1 MRKLMWFVIGFAI
14 AAAVGSYALAL
25 KWYLLAAGISAV
37 LLGVSLACML
47 RFPKVRIAGM
57 VCFGCIIGFCFQAG
71 FDWMYLSTARA
82 ADEMTLDVSIYATDY
97 SYETDYGCAVMGRVE
112 LSGKQYKVQTYL
124 PEKTHL
130 APGDWVNGSF
140 MVKSTLPGCSKESQ
154 YSRGDGVFLKAY
166 PESELQLFSP
176 EKMPIS
182 AYPAYICNYL
192 GGMIDYIFP
201 ADTAPFAKALLLGNT
216 DDLSYETDTDLKIS
230 GIRHV
235 IAVSGLHVTI
245 LFSLVYALTG
255 RKKWLT
261 AIVGLPVL
269 FAFAAVS
276 GFSPSITRAC
286 IMHALT
292 VIALLFDREYDPPT
306 ALSFAVL
313 AMLLCNPWT
322 LTNVGFQLSVGCM
335 AGIFLFSEPM
345 KNWLMDRARLG
356 RFNGWI
362 KKLLGPAASGVAITI
377 SAGMITT
384 PLSACY
390 FGVVSM
396 VSMLTNLLTLW
407 IISFIFYG
415 IMLACVVALL
425 HVKVAGAIAC
435 AISWPIRYVLKMA
448 QWMADLPL
456 SAVYTQSQ
464 YILMWLVLC
473 YVLLTVYLL
482 MKKKQPIL
490 LGCCATFTLCVALF
504 ASWMEPLTDECRV
517 TVLDVG
523 QGQCILLQSEGRN
536 FLVDCGGSDD
546 ETAADEAAAL
556 LLSQGVS
563 KLDGLIITHYD
574 RDHAGGAEYLL
585 TRVGASCL
593 YLPNCVDDDGTAD
606 ALYNYTGGAVYTVEN
621 DVTITFG
628 GTCITLVPSESNL
641 NNNESGLCVLYQ
653 TENCDILITGDRS
666 AQGERELIEHME
678 LPELEVLI
686 VGHHGSKYSTCREL
700 LIKTS
705 PQYAI
710 ISVGAENHYGHPTDE
725 VLQRL
730 KDFGCIVYRTDQNGT
745 IIYRG

>member
-1 MRKLMWFVIGFAI
+1 MLRLPKMRI
-14 AAAVGSYALAL
+14 AA
-25 KWYLLAAGISAV
+25 
-37 LLGVSLACML
+37 
-47 RFPKVRIAGM
+47 M
-57 VCFGCIIGFCFQAG
+57 VCFGCILGFGFQAG
-71 FDWMYLSTARA
+71 FDWLYVSTARA
-82 ADEMTLDVSIYATDY
+82 ADKQTLAVSIYATDY
-97 SYETDYGCAVMGRVE
+97 SYETEYGCAVEGRVE
-112 LSGKQYKVQTYL
+112 LNGKSYKVRAYL
-124 PEKTHL
+124 PERTVL
-130 APGDWVNGSF
+130 APGDWVNGDF
-140 MVKSTLPGCSKESQ
+140 LFKSTLPGCSKDLS
-154 YSRGDGVFLKAY
+154 YYRGDGIFLLAY
-166 PESELQLFSP
+166 PGEDVSVLQP
-176 EKMPIS
+176 EKMPLS
-182 AYPAYICNYL
+182 GYPAYIRQYIS
-192 GGMIDYIFP
+192 GMIGHIFP
-201 ADTAPFAKALLLGNT
+201 ADTAGFARALLLGDT
-216 DDLSYETDTDLKIS
+216 EGIDYETDTNLKIS

-269 FAFAAVS
+269 FFFAAVA

-313 AMLLCNPWT
+313 VMLLCNPWT

-356 RFNGWI
+356 RFKGWI

-377 SAGMITT
+377 SAGIITT

-407 IISFIFYG
+407 VISFIFYG
-415 IMLACVVALL
+415 IMLACAVALL
-425 HVKVAGAIAC
+425 HVKVAGAIAW

-473 YVLLTVYLL
+473 YVLLAVYLL
-482 MKKKQPIL
+482 MKKKQPMI
-490 LGCCATFTLCVALF
+490 LGCCAAFTLCVALF
-504 ASWMEPLTDECRV
+504 ASWMEPLSDECRV

-523 QGQCILLQSEGRN
+523 QGQCILLQSQGRN

-546 ETAADEAAAL
+546 ETAADEAASL
-556 LLSQGVS
+556 LLSQGIA

-574 RDHAGGAEYLL
+574 RDHAAGAAYLL
-585 TRVGASCL
+585 TRVDADCL
-593 YLPNCVDDDGTAD
+593 YLPNCVDDDGTA
-606 ALYNYTGGAVYTVEN
+606 ATLYSYAEGDIYLVET

-628 GTCITLVPSESNL
+628 GTKITLVPSQSNL

-666 AQGERELIEHME
+666 SQGERELLEHMK

-700 LIKTS
+700 LIKTA

-710 ISVGAENHYGHPTDE
+710 ISVGAENNYGHPTDE

-730 KDFGCIVYRTDQNGT
+730 EDFGCIVYRTDQNGT